1 MATEVSSRYSRR
13 NQREYEKTSDYIE
26 AIVNGRQGNYLVFC
40 PSYQY
45 MKKIEDILRARWE
58 KDLEEEAKSRQR
70 TKLLVQSP
78 NMTEQEK
85 EEFLTE
91 FDQSGRSLAALCVMG
106 GAFSEGI
113 DLRGERLIGVVIIGT
128 GLPMVCT
135 EQEILKGYFDEK
147 EEKGFDYAYQYPGM
161 NKVMQAAGRLIRT
174 MEDRGVIA
182 LLDDRFLQADYQSL
196 FPREWDEY
204 YPVSRNQVN
213 QVLERF
219 WKAV

>member
-1 MATEVSSRYSRR
+1 
-13 NQREYEKTSDYIE
+13 
-26 AIVNGRQGNYLVFC
+26 
-40 PSYQY
+40 
-45 MKKIEDILRARWE
+45 
-58 KDLEEEAKSRQR
+58 
-70 TKLLVQSP
+70 
-78 NMTEQEK
+78 MTEQEK

-219 WKAV
+219 WKEV